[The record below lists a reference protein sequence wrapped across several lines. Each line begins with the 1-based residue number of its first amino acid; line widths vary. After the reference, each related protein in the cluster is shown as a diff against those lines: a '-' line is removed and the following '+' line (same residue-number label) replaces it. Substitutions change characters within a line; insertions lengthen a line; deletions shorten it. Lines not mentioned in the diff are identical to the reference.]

1 MSRNFSSLR
10 PKMEK
15 SKLIADTIDNLRR
28 VFQAIQEYSK
38 KVEHTTGL
46 TSPQLWAI
54 KVLTEGAP
62 MMVSELARL
71 MYLHPA
77 TVVGVLTRLES
88 HDLIKKTRS
97 KEDRRIVWVEL
108 TSKGKELVA
117 AAPEVAQGLLV
128 VGLEKTP
135 LSGLEEINKG
145 LKKLVSIL
153 GAEGT
158 LPHLILSQE
167 VSLPL
172 KRKKG
177 TKPTKVKPSR
187 QGKHK

>member
-1 MSRNFSSLR
+1 MDQS
-10 PKMEK
+10 E
-15 SKLIADTIDNLRR
+15 LIADTIDNLRR
-28 VFQAIQEYSK
+28 VFQVIQEYSK

-54 KVLTEGAP
+54 KLLAGSAP
-62 MMVSELARL
+62 MKVSELARR

-88 HDLIKKTRS
+88 HGLIKKTRS
-97 KEDRRIVWVEL
+97 KEDRRVVWVEL
-108 TSKGKELVA
+108 TPEGKGLVA

-128 VGLEKTP
+128 VGFEKTP
-135 LSGLEEINKG
+135 IGGLKEINKG
-145 LKKLVSIL
+145 LKRLVSIL
-153 GAEGT
+153 GADGT
-158 LPHLILSQE
+158 LPRLILSQE

-177 TKPTKVKPSR
+177 PNQKKIKPLR
-187 QGKHK
+187 QRDNN

>member
-1 MSRNFSSLR
+1 MDQS
-10 PKMEK
+10 E
-15 SKLIADTIDNLRR
+15 LIADTIDNLRR
-28 VFQAIQEYSK
+28 VFQVIQEYSK

-46 TSPQLWAI
+46 TGPQLWAI
-54 KVLTEGAP
+54 KVLAESAP
-62 MMVSELARL
+62 MMVSELARR

-88 HDLIKKTRS
+88 HELIKRTRS
-97 KEDRRIVWVEL
+97 KEDRRVVWVEL
-108 TSKGKELVA
+108 TPKGKNLVA

-128 VGLEKTP
+128 MGLEKTP
-135 LSGLEEINKG
+135 LSGLKEVNKG
-145 LKKLVSIL
+145 LKQLVSIL

-158 LPHLILSQE
+158 LPRLILSQE

-177 TKPTKVKPSR
+177 AKQIKSKPLW
-187 QGKHK
+187 QGDPHKK

>member
-1 MSRNFSSLR
+1 MGQS
-10 PKMEK
+10 E
-15 SKLIADTIDNLRR
+15 LIADTIDNLRR
-28 VFQAIQEYSK
+28 VFQVIQEYSK

-54 KVLTEGAP
+54 KSLAESAP
-62 MMVSELARL
+62 MMVSELARR

-88 HDLIKKTRS
+88 HGLIKRTRS
-97 KEDRRIVWVEL
+97 KEDRRVVWVEL
-108 TSKGKELVA
+108 TLKGKNLVA

-128 VGLEKTP
+128 MGLEKTQ
-135 LSGLEEINKG
+135 LNGLREVNKG
-145 LKKLVSIL
+145 LKRLVSIL

-172 KRKKG
+172 KREKRAKQ
-177 TKPTKVKPSR
+177 TKIAPFR
-187 QGKHK
+187 QGDPNKK

>member
-1 MSRNFSSLR
+1 
-10 PKMEK
+10 MEK

-54 KVLTEGAP
+54 KVLAEGAP
-62 MMVSELARL
+62 MMVSELARR

-108 TSKGKELVA
+108 TSKGNDLVA

-135 LSGLEEINKG
+135 LSGLKEINKG

-153 GAEGT
+153 GADGT

-172 KRKKG
+172 KRKKIVG
-177 TKPTKVKPSR
+177 PTTVKPPG
-187 QGKHK
+187 QENHK

>member
-1 MSRNFSSLR
+1 MDQ
-10 PKMEK
+10 

-28 VFQAIQEYSK
+28 VFQVIHEYSK

-54 KVLTEGAP
+54 KVLAEAAP
-62 MMVSELARL
+62 VMVSELARR

-77 TVVGVLTRLES
+77 TVVGILTRLES
-88 HDLIKKTRS
+88 HGLIEKTRS

-108 TSKGKELVA
+108 TPKGKDLVA

-135 LSGLEEINKG
+135 LSGLKEINRG
-145 LKKLVSIL
+145 LKRLVSIL
-153 GAEGT
+153 GVDGT
-158 LPHLILSQE
+158 LPRLILSQE
-167 VSLPL
+167 VSLPP
-172 KRKKG
+172 KRKKRA
-177 TKPTKVKPSR
+177 KPTKVGPVR
-187 QGKHK
+187 

>member
-1 MSRNFSSLR
+1 
-10 PKMEK
+10 MEQ
-15 SKLIADTIDNLRR
+15 SELIADTIDNLRR
-28 VFQAIQEYSK
+28 VFQVIQEYSK

-54 KVLTEGAP
+54 KVLAEAAP
-62 MMVSELARL
+62 VMVSELARR

-77 TVVGVLTRLES
+77 TVVGILTRLES
-88 HDLIKKTRS
+88 HGLIEKTRS

-108 TSKGKELVA
+108 TPKGKDLVA

-135 LSGLEEINKG
+135 LSGLKEINRG
-145 LKKLVSIL
+145 LKRLVSIL
-153 GAEGT
+153 GVDGT
-158 LPHLILSQE
+158 LPRLILSQE

-172 KRKKG
+172 KRKNKSQANKG
-177 TKPTKVKPSR
+177 
-187 QGKHK
+187 